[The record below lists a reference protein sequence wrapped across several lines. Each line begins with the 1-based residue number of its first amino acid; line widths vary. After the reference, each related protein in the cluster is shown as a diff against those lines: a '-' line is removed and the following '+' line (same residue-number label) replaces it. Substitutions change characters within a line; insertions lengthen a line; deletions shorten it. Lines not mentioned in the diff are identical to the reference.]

1 MSNKTFT
8 LSDELY
14 AYFFENSVREPDILR
29 RLREETAKDSMA
41 RMQIAP
47 EQGQFM
53 QLLVRLMGA
62 RRYLEVGVFTGYSSL
77 AVALALPADGH
88 IVACDVSANWANVAR
103 QYWAEAGV
111 AQKIDLRLAPALQTL
126 DALIAGG
133 AAGGFDLV
141 FIDADKTSYIAYYER
156 ALTLIR
162 VGGLIAVDNTLWQGR
177 VADPN
182 ARDAETQAIR
192 DFNRHLRDDRRVQ
205 LSLLPIGD
213 GLTLAIKL

>member
-1 MSNKTFT
+1 M
-8 LSDELY
+8 
-14 AYFFENSVREPDILR
+14 
-29 RLREETAKDSMA
+29 
-41 RMQIAP
+41 
-47 EQGQFM
+47 
-53 QLLVRLMGA
+53 
-62 RRYLEVGVFTGYSSL
+62 
-77 AVALALPADGH
+77 
-88 IVACDVSANWANVAR
+88 
-103 QYWAEAGV
+103 
-111 AQKIDLRLAPALQTL
+111 
-126 DALIAGG
+126 IAGG